1 MLRLLVGTAL
11 SLSLAPLA
19 ASTTPLAR
27 RALADPAPEDAK
39 SQSSKNLVGQFQVVG
54 TLCYDENTQGTD
66 EVIISEWRTKNNIKQ
81 QQKRDG
87 N

>member
-1 MLRLLVGTAL
+1 MWEGQWGQTWSAEQ
-11 SLSLAPLA
+11 SDELAEFDG
-19 ASTTPLAR
+19 
-27 RALADPAPEDAK
+27 RALADSAPEDAK